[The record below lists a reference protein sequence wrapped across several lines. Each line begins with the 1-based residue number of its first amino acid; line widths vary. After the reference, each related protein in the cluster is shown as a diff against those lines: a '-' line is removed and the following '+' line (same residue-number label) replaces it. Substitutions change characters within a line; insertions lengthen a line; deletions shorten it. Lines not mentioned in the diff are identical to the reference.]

1 MPLESN
7 LEQFL
12 KNLSCGPEGILPALQ
27 YLQHRQ
33 GYIPRE
39 AIEKIA
45 HELKVPLVQVFALA
59 TFYRRLSLFPRGK
72 HHLEICL
79 GTACHVQ
86 GGLKLLQEVVRKF
99 RLSSGLVPGTYFHP
113 EKILS
118 VETVRCLGCC
128 SLGPVIRLD
137 GQIQGKMAP
146 GVLIDLLKET
156 ICNF

>member
-1 MPLESN
+1 MPLESS

-12 KNLSCGPEGILPALQ
+12 RGLPRGPEGVLPALQ
-27 YLQHRQ
+27 YLQHQ
-33 GYIPRE
+33 EGYIPRE

-45 HELKVPLVQVFALA
+45 QELKVPLVQVFALA
-59 TFYRRLSLFPRGK
+59 TFYHRLSLFPRGK

-86 GGLKLLQEVVRKF
+86 GGLKLLQEVVREF
-99 RLSSGLVPGTYFHP
+99 RLRPGLVPGTYFHP

-128 SLGPVIRLD
+128 SLGPVVRLD
-137 GQIQGKMAP
+137 GQIQGKMTP
-146 GVLIDLLKET
+146 HQVLDRLKEM
-156 ICNF
+156 I